1 MQGQET
7 KCSPALCGLELKIRK
22 QDFPQIS
29 YLASAHSLLCL
40 DFSGKCLPLLLCL
53 WQCNLVIL
61 QPTTS
66 CKPLLVDVSN
76 SICSEISGPVGQLAA
91 CVSSSSASNSSTS
104 CGFLQA
110 YSKGPSGLSAEQAWS
125 QHSGKIGLQ
134 LIPVHFLPCS
144 IAVPAWLFISLPE
157 TVGSV
162 DISLLLFKPNVLI
175 RHLYSHCHSNA
186 LVFCVIQL
194 HEFCWWIGKN

>member
-40 DFSGKCLPLLLCL
+40 AFCGKWLPLLLCL

-61 QPTTS
+61 QPTSS

-76 SICSEISGPVGQLAA
+76 SICSEISGTGGQLAA
-91 CVSSSSASNSSTS
+91 CVSSSSASKSSTS

-125 QHSGKIGLQ
+125 QHSGKIGWQ
-134 LIPVHFLPCS
+134 LHPCS
-144 IAVPAWLFISLPE
+144 FSPLQHCCSCLKQLDLWTFPCFCSSPVYWLGTFIP
-157 TVGSV
+157 TA
-162 DISLLLFKPNVLI
+162 IP
-175 RHLYSHCHSNA
+175 SNA
-186 LVFCVIQL
+186 LVFCVTQL